1 MQKRTRK
8 QLALVLTGAMAMSMM
23 AGFGAYAEESSSD
36 IGEPNGGAEVTRGTI
51 LSTRQMPSTRW

>member
-36 IGEPNGGAEVTRGTI
+36 IGEPTAAQKSPCGTI
-51 LSTRQMPSTRW
+51 

>member
-36 IGEPNGGAEVTRGTI
+36 IGEPNGGAEVTLWHYFEQI
-51 LSTRQMPSTRW
+51 